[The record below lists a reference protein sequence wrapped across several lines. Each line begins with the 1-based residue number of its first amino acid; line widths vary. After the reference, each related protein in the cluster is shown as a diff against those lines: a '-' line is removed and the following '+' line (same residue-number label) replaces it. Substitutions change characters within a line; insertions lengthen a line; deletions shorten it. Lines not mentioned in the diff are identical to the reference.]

1 MKEFLLS
8 MLDFHVIT
16 PIIFYIPI
24 SQNIKVQKRKVGRE
38 RERVRERER
47 KREREREPNMK
58 SEKIV

>member
-24 SQNIKVQKRKVGRE
+24 SQNIKVQKGKVGRE
-38 RERVRERER
+38 RERERER
-47 KREREREPNMK
+47 AKYEE
-58 SEKIV
+58 